1 MPRPQLTT
9 TLPRGAWIAAG
20 AVALV
25 LAVAGAGYGF
35 HRDELYFQEAGRHPA
50 FGYPDQPPLVP
61 LLAAAVDAAGGGS
74 IVLFRLVPALVTAV
88 TVLLAALTAREL
100 GGDRRDVVWTAVAT
114 AVATVTVVVGHLFST
129 TTFDMALTTACVL
142 LLLRAV
148 AEPERLARWV
158 ALGVCAG
165 VALEVKTLPA
175 SVLLCCAVGVLLAGP
190 RHVLLRPGAW
200 LAAALAI
207 AGALPNLLWQQANGW
222 PQVALARAI
231 AGGSSGTSVERWLV
245 VPLQLVQPGP
255 PVAVLLVAGLVAL
268 LRDSRVRWLAV
279 AYIALLVL
287 VTATGGKPYYTLGLL
302 PALLAAGV
310 PPVRAWLA
318 AARGR
323 RVFATGLVAVQVV
336 VTAVIALPV
345 VPASALASTP
355 VLAINVDAGETV
367 GWGAF
372 TATVQRAAE
381 QVPVDRRAGLVVF
394 TRNYGQAGALD
405 RARRRGADLPPV
417 YSGHNGYWWWG
428 PPQGSGPLLLVG
440 RHGDAVQLFVGCR
453 LVATVDNGL
462 GLDNDEQGTP
472 VQLCDGPREPWPT
485 LWPRL
490 RRLA

>member
-1 MPRPQLTT
+1 MPRAPLTT
-9 TLPRGAWIAAG
+9 ALPRGAWAAAA

-25 LAVAGAGYGF
+25 LAGAGAGYGF

-114 AVATVTVVVGHLFST
+114 AMATGTVLVGHLFST
-129 TTFDMALTTACVL
+129 TTFDMALTAGCVL

-148 AEPERLARWV
+148 AAPERLGRWV
-158 ALGVCAG
+158 QLGVCAA

-175 SVLLCCAVGVLLAGP
+175 SVLLCCAVGLLLAGP
-190 RHVLLRPGAW
+190 RRVLLRPGAW
-200 LAAALAI
+200 FAAALAL

-231 AGGSSGTSVERWLV
+231 AGGSSATSVERWLV
-245 VPLQLVQPGP
+245 VPMQLLLPGP
-255 PVAVLLVAGLVAL
+255 VLAVLLVAGLVAL
-268 LRDSRVRWLAV
+268 LRNPRVRWLAV
-279 AYIALLVL
+279 AYVALLVL

-318 AARGR
+318 ERHGR
-323 RVFATGLVAVQVV
+323 RMLAAGLVAVHLV

-355 VLAINVDAGETV
+355 VLAVNVDAGETV
-367 GWGAF
+367 GWPAF
-372 TATVQRAAE
+372 TATVERAVE
-381 QVPVDRRAGLVVF
+381 QVPPDRRAGLVVL

-405 RARRRGADLPPV
+405 RARRQGADLPPV
-417 YSGHNGYWWWG
+417 FSGHNAYWWWG
-428 PPQGSGPLLLVG
+428 PPQGSGPVLLVG
-440 RHGDAVQLFVGCR
+440 DRPDADALFAGCR
-453 LVATVDNGL
+453 RVATVDNGV

-472 VQLCDGPREPWPT
+472 VQLCDSPREPWPT